1 MHLSFFLFSLFHLS
15 CADPVFPVFPA
26 LERRYFHIYIPC
38 LQQPLLFHSHPGS
51 SHCWLMAGK
60 IQVRKMGGYM
70 ADALYRDFAT
80 SNLLLP
86 NKKILTSSMTNKHL
100 SKTNNTERLF
110 LFIIS
115 FSNFLHP
122 FQSGIVFIFIFP
134 KSDFNLPFC
143 SLRSIL
149 VLISGMINFLPTGK
163 FIILETSM

>member
-1 MHLSFFLFSLFHLS
+1 
-15 CADPVFPVFPA
+15 
-26 LERRYFHIYIPC
+26 
-38 LQQPLLFHSHPGS
+38 
-51 SHCWLMAGK
+51 
-60 IQVRKMGGYM
+60 MGGHM
-70 ADALYRDFAT
+70 ADALYRGFAT
-80 SNLLLP
+80 SNILLP

-163 FIILETSM
+163 FIILETSMWLVILNTLHLFSGLSHPLVYSYEFLFSAVLLFLISSLFLWFPS